1 MENKVVWQSQ
11 EIEKIKR
18 SYTSFEKAF
27 NEGIDRIENTFG
39 IVLKEGDVKMFF
51 ENRKCLS
58 PFRQSL
64 ANYIWNYGSSR
75 IGTSQEQIEER
86 VKEVLAP
93 FVRATCSLYWTSP
106 DYVEFADCRL
116 HVKWDELNAY
126 LMELYSVSLNT
137 ETRQQVWELAQ
148 KACKVLNELEKLS
161 VENSGTDWFKVHATQ
176 AYVNGGRAII
186 GFVDGR
192 YQPLAEEL
200 TNVI

>member
-1 MENKVVWQSQ
+1 MIIIQSMQ
-11 EIEKIKR
+11 KSPNGEAFTKDKQ
-18 SYTSFEKAF
+18 YKTS
-27 NEGIDRIENTFG
+27 TH
-39 IVLKEGDVKMFF
+39 VYDVKGA
-51 ENRKCLS
+51 EVPDPSAPREA
-58 PFRQSL
+58 L

-75 IGTSQEQIEER
+75 IGTTAQLLEER
-86 VKEVLAP
+86 IKEVLAP

-148 KACKVLNELEKLS
+148 KACKVLNELEKLT

-200 TNVI
+200 TNIV